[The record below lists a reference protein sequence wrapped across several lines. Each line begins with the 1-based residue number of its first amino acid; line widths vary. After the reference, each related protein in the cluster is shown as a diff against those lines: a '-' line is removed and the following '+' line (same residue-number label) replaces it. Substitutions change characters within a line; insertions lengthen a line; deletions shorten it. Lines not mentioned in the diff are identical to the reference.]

1 MKTSDAVAFFKTKSN
16 LAKQLG
22 ITHSSISQ
30 WGQEVPELRAFQLE
44 RLTGGELK
52 VHADKTLESNSASQ
66 VA

>member
-1 MKTSDAVAFFKTKSN
+1 MKTSDAVAYFKTKSN

-30 WGQEVPELRAFQLE
+30 WGEEVPELRAFQLE

-52 VHADKTLESNSASQ
+52 VHADKAIESTSSPR

>member
-52 VHADKTLESNSASQ
+52 VHADKAIESNSASQ

>member
-30 WGQEVPELRAFQLE
+30 WGEDVPELRAYQIE
-44 RLTGGELK
+44 RLTHGALK
-52 VHADKTLESNSASQ
+52 VNPIIVLNNPKSAS